1 MVERWKCVGYC
12 VHCPVEPDDSTFSKE
27 WGHFEKSNSGT
38 WVRADSALARL
49 REIEAEL
56 AECRNS
62 RQREH
67 DLRVALAG
75 ELESFKIRY
84 QDEVNAR
91 VEAENDRDTLR
102 TGFVGELRKAKAH
115 TRG

>member
-1 MVERWKCVGYC
+1 MSHSPLQQIDQDQFDLLNRRIRK
-12 VHCPVEPDDSTFSKE
+12 
-27 WGHFEKSNSGT
+27 
-38 WVRADSALARL
+38 LA
-49 REIEAEL
+49 AEL

-67 DLRVALAG
+67 DLRVTLAG

-91 VEAENDRDTLR
+91 VDAENDRDTLR
-102 TGFVGELRKAKAH
+102 TGYVSELRKAKAELATAKMVESQSNTGSEH
-115 TRG
+115 D